1 MLTFFLYF
9 TLLHLYFFKKKLW
22 KKIIYFHQNP
32 LWNDN
37 FCAFFGVSWW
47 SILVI
52 FFFETMYI
60 LQHFFLQKTIFLKN
74 FFLIF
79 FFSEEKKCYTL
90 SFPILGGRNSTRA
103 LQSSTFQNPG
113 GVPWCL
119 RRRTDGGRKSLCLI
133 LDSSTFQ
140 HIPAYSS
147 HFKPIQL

>member
-1 MLTFFLYF
+1 M
-9 TLLHLYFFKKKLW
+9 
-22 KKIIYFHQNP
+22 
-32 LWNDN
+32 
-37 FCAFFGVSWW
+37 
-47 SILVI
+47 I

-113 GVPWCL
+113 GSPDA
-119 RRRTDGGRKSLCLI
+119 DGGGRTEDENPCVSYC
-133 LDSSTFQ
+133 
-140 HIPAYSS
+140 IPAHSS
-147 HFKPIQL
+147 IFQPIPAISSLFNYNPVDNAKPLCRSHPFGDGLIILQ